1 MRHDKP
7 IIIHAKPEDTTVRVS
22 MPVSEDAEASYDG
35 PVKPA
40 EVETSNGVPA
50 ISSDDVTMAGPMDPE
65 PPARPRPVPDYSRA
79 VSVEAAVEAIAA
91 DAPTKA
97 VSMLEVGYRL
107 SILKRVAEVAI
118 EHGLRPVAGHPAVV
132 VAAVYAET
140 GLVVELRVLR
150 WHGFAAWFR
159 VLAIRD
165 FVDLKGTLA
174 TFPAEI
180 RLGARALLRQL
191 TDATHEAWH
200 EETRTVVL

>member
-7 IIIHAKPEDTTVRVS
+7 IVIHAKPEDTTVRVS

-35 PVKPA
+35 PVKPT
-40 EVETSNGVPA
+40 EFETSNGVPA
-50 ISSDDVTMAGPMDPE
+50 ISSDDVTMAGPD
-65 PPARPRPVPDYSRA
+65 V
-79 VSVEAAVEAIAA
+79 VEAIAA
-91 DAPTKA
+91 DAPTQA

-118 EHGLRPVAGHPAVV
+118 EHGLRPVAGHPAVAV
-132 VAAVYAET
+132 VAVYVET

-150 WHGFAAWFR
+150 WRGFAAWFR
-159 VLAIRD
+159 ALAIRD

-174 TFPAEI
+174 AFPAEI